1 MAFNISIDTSSLNQ
15 AANLLG
21 VNNWQLQTAKFAGV
35 SFFIVPNSWD
45 KFNPLEPEFQIANQ
59 LFGDSDPNSVLS
71 SSTSLT
77 MQNIKDSQNRKLAV
91 YSLPNYDG
99 FVINDQGMNGSVY
112 EFTGLFIGDDYL
124 TAIRNIE
131 TALSTQS
138 SNGYEFIHPMC
149 GALSS
154 CYCQQFQFL
163 YNYNEWKAATYN
175 IRIVQEL
182 PRSITNTKT
191 SITQILSKIL
201 SNINASINAIN
212 RISIDTQ
219 LVDSII
225 NHNSI
230 FNSSL
235 NATPSES
242 TTGISA
248 FTISNNIINST
259 NLTGQILN
267 SATSLV
273 YQQLI
278 YKQVTNYNFANNVI
292 NYNNLPPMYRYAKI
306 RTVQFDNL
314 LQYYSNNVT
323 DSINLYV
330 QYGLDTIYSSD
341 ITTLKISLSQFNDLL
356 KTILNQIEQTYTTY
370 TVPYTMSFR
379 TLFYLNGLD
388 FNNSSLIQTL
398 IESNINILEDLNVI
412 PKNLVLTLPKGI

>member
-1 MAFNISIDTSSLNQ
+1 M
-15 AANLLG
+15 
-21 VNNWQLQTAKFAGV
+21 
-35 SFFIVPNSWD
+35 
-45 KFNPLEPEFQIANQ
+45 
-59 LFGDSDPNSVLS
+59 
-71 SSTSLT
+71 
-77 MQNIKDSQNRKLAV
+77 
-91 YSLPNYDG
+91 
-99 FVINDQGMNGSVY
+99 
-112 EFTGLFIGDDYL
+112 
-124 TAIRNIE
+124 
-131 TALSTQS
+131 
-138 SNGYEFIHPMC
+138 
-149 GALSS
+149 
-154 CYCQQFQFL
+154 
-163 YNYNEWKAATYN
+163 
-175 IRIVQEL
+175 
-182 PRSITNTKT
+182 
-191 SITQILSKIL
+191 
-201 SNINASINAIN
+201 
-212 RISIDTQ
+212 
-219 LVDSII
+219 VDSII